1 MEERGS
7 ARYFTEIDCMPFLGL
22 VKKVLGRKSLKKI
35 NMSEEEKKT
44 YSLSLE
50 VNGYSFKKVD
60 ISQHYKEKHSDINDE
75 LILELLKL
83 FVDKKDFQPDKLT
96 TDYFVLE
103 KILYQDKKYKL
114 VWQIENGKTFIIV
127 NCYRIRKKW

>member
-1 MEERGS
+1 MSE
-7 ARYFTEIDCMPFLGL
+7 
-22 VKKVLGRKSLKKI
+22 KKV
-35 NMSEEEKKT
+35 

-50 VNGYSFKKVD
+50 VNGCSFQKVE
-60 ISQHYKEKHSDINDE
+60 ISQHYQKKHADITDE

-103 KILYQDKKYKL
+103 KILHVGKKYKL
-114 VWQIENGKTFIIV
+114 V
-127 NCYRIRKKW
+127 